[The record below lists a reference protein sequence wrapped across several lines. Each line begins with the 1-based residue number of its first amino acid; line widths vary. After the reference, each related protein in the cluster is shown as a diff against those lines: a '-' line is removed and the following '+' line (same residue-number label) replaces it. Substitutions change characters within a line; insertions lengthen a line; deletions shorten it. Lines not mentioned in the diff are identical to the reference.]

1 MFILTGGF
9 DNPRLNWVQIILLRF
24 LTVME
29 ILFNDQLM
37 QIVMEIHHNYILP
50 VSSLLAQS
58 IEDPDILGQIQDAWY
73 NFIDSGQVWAL
84 LIGMF
89 FGYTFKGFT
98 G

>member
-1 MFILTGGF
+1 
-9 DNPRLNWVQIILLRF
+9 
-24 LTVME
+24 ME
-29 ILFNDQLM
+29 ILFNDRLM
-37 QIVMEIHHNYILP
+37 HTIFELHHNYLLP

-58 IEDPDILGQIQDAWY
+58 IEDPDIIGQLQDAWY

-84 LIGMF
+84 LIGTF

>member
-1 MFILTGGF
+1 
-9 DNPRLNWVQIILLRF
+9 
-24 LTVME
+24 ME
-29 ILFNDQLM
+29 TLFNDQLI
-37 QIVMEIHHNYILP
+37 QTVFELHHNYLLP
-50 VSSLLAQS
+50 ASTLLAQA

-84 LIGMF
+84 VIGMF

>member
-1 MFILTGGF
+1 
-9 DNPRLNWVQIILLRF
+9 
-24 LTVME
+24 ME
-29 ILFNDQLM
+29 ILFNDQLVKA
-37 QIVMEIHHNYILP
+37 IFELHHNYLLP
-50 VSSLLAQS
+50 VSSLLAQA

-84 LIGMF
+84 LIGTF

>member
-1 MFILTGGF
+1 
-9 DNPRLNWVQIILLRF
+9 
-24 LTVME
+24 ME
-29 ILFNDQLM
+29 TIVNDQFVQTLF
-37 QIVMEIHHNYILP
+37 ELHHNYLLP
-50 VSSLLAQS
+50 TSSLLAQS

-84 LIGMF
+84 LIGVF